1 MSGAALLIGEIQ
13 GVSQVVTARA
23 AIHGAS
29 KVVDDHGV
37 EVNMIKGLCAKI
49 DAVKGI
55 DSTGWVQIMQA
66 ISASN
71 LKAEYVLMLMASV
84 DGRLSGPGIQSV
96 AQCATEWQHT
106 GQVMDC
112 PWRFARAAEWAVLD
126 LL

>member
-1 MSGAALLIGEIQ
+1 MATASILIAEIQ

-29 KVVDDHGV
+29 RVADGHGV

-49 DAVKGI
+49 DAAKGL
-55 DSTGWVQIMQA
+55 DSTAWVQITQA

-84 DGRLSGPGIQSV
+84 DGRLSGPGIQPD